1 MRVYIVLPEAFRANA
16 WVRSAADRL
25 AAQMHPALA
34 VPLFARTPPGL
45 ELAYD
50 TSDSA
55 VGRHYKCATNSWQ
68 ILIDVAASASW
79 FRARYP
85 RLPSAWWHAAVSQA
99 VADAKLSA
107 FDLLVHTND
116 EALARSIFRPRSA
129 APAPSTAAA
138 TWARLRRCGC

>member
-1 MRVYIVLPEAFRANA
+1 MRVYIVLPEVFRANA

-25 AAQMHPALA
+25 AAQVHPALA

-55 VGRHYKCATNSWQ
+55 VGRRYKCATNSWQ

-85 RLPSAWWHAAVSQA
+85 RLPSTWW
-99 VADAKLSA
+99 A
-107 FDLLVHTND
+107 FASGGML
-116 EALARSIFRPRSA
+116 RSCRPRCPEWWRPLISMERA
-129 APAPSTAAA
+129 
-138 TWARLRRCGC
+138 